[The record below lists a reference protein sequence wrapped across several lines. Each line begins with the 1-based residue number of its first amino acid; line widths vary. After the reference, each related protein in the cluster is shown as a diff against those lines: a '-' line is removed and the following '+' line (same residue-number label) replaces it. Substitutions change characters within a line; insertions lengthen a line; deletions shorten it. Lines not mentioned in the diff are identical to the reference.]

1 LTNNAALLIPSGQTM
16 TDTDQQ
22 RLIEQ
27 RLIEQRLVEQRIEQA
42 RIDELEARYDPEMAF
57 RPTSDWLRQSITTAL
72 VALGIYHY
80 YTAGFGIPAEQWH
93 KAIHLG
99 GVLCLVFFV
108 FAFRRSAGRKVSDR
122 QGDSLF
128 HPGGVPLWDWAL
140 GAAALVSALYI
151 PVTFTGIDWTILGYQ
166 IKFDELNFRIGAPN
180 TYDLVFGTILIAC
193 IFEGARRA
201 MGIVLPIIVGVFV
214 LYAMFG
220 SMSPIQVLIIPDGN
234 WTQFVNHVFM
244 TTEGIYGPPIKVI
257 STVVFHFVLFG
268 VIAQRMGL
276 GQFFIEIS
284 QCIAGSLSG
293 GPAKVAVLSSSM
305 FGTISGSS
313 IANTVTTG
321 SLTIPAMKRIGYKPH
336 FAGAVEAASS
346 TGGQITPPIMG
357 SAAFLMVE
365 FLEIPYT
372 TIITAA
378 AIPAMMHYIAV
389 LGMVHFEAKK
399 LGLRGM
405 NRDELPRLAQVLRDG
420 WTTLVPLTVLITVLF
435 SGFTPYLA
443 AFWGISSCIGLG
455 APLVGVALMAI
466 MAAINPDFLQF
477 WPYWCMALSCFL
489 GFTVHKRRMTWR
501 QLLDAVAMGSKYALA
516 VGAAAGAVGIVV
528 GVITMTGVTFRLGF
542 MVNQG
547 ALTAAEMF
555 YNATAF
561 LPFQLFSLD
570 QTTLFLSLVF
580 IAIACVLMGA
590 GLPTTALYIMLSA
603 VATPALGNLGI
614 PPLAS
619 HLFVLYYG
627 VLADITPPVC
637 VSAYAAGGIAG
648 ANPFRTGL
656 TAFKLGNAKVM
667 VPMVFCYSPAMLI
680 VLDDYFTWSE
690 FLWTTG
696 TCIIGILMLG
706 GALTGYLLRPMT
718 VPGRVLL
725 GVAAILMVVPD
736 PVTNLYAAGIALP
749 VLVAQFLAVR
759 REAAVL

>member
-1 LTNNAALLIPSGQTM
+1 MNEI
-16 TDTDQQ
+16 DQR
-22 RLIEQ
+22 RLE
-27 RLIEQRLVEQRIEQA
+27 
-42 RIDELEARYDPEMAF
+42 ELEARYDPEMAF
-57 RPTSDWLRQSITTAL
+57 RPTSHWVRTFVTWLL
-72 VALGIYHY
+72 VLLGIYHF

-99 GVLCLVFFV
+99 GVLFLVFMV
-108 FAFRRSAGRKVSDR
+108 FAARRVAASDASGQPLHR
-122 QGDSLF
+122 SSWLF
-128 HPGGVPLWDWAL
+128 PGQVPLSDWLLAI
-140 GAAALVSALYI
+140 AALLSALYI
-151 PVTFTGIDWTILGYQ
+151 PLTFTGIDWNILGHSIQ
-166 IKFDELNFRIGAPN
+166 FEELNFRIGAPN
-180 TYDLVFGTILIAC
+180 IYDMVFGTILVIC
-193 IFEGARRA
+193 IFEASRRA

-214 LYAMFG
+214 LYALFG
-220 SMSPIQVLIIPDGN
+220 NLSPIQVLVIPDGN
-234 WTQFVNHVFM
+234 WTQLINHIYL

-268 VIAQRMGL
+268 AIAQRMGL
-276 GQFFIEIS
+276 GQFFIDIS

-293 GPAKVAVLSSSM
+293 GPAKVSVLSSSL

-372 TIITAA
+372 TIIAA
-378 AIPAMMHYIAV
+378 AATPALMHYVAV

-399 LGLRGM
+399 LGLRGL

-443 AFWGISSCIGLG
+443 AFWGISSCIALG
-455 APLVGVALMAI
+455 APVVGVGMMAAMI
-466 MAAINPDFLQF
+466 AINPDFLLF
-477 WPYWCMALSCFL
+477 WPYWTVGLSVLL
-489 GFTVHKRRMTWR
+489 GFTFHKKRMTWQ
-501 QLLDAVAMGSKYALA
+501 QLLESVAMGSKYALA

-542 MVNQG
+542 MVTQG
-547 ALTAAEMF
+547 ALAGGEFVLAA
-555 YNATAF
+555 TSF
-561 LPFQLFSLD
+561 LPFELFNLD
-570 QTTLFLSLVF
+570 QATLFLSLVY
-580 IAIACVLMGA
+580 IAVACVLMGA

-614 PPLAS
+614 PPLAA

-680 VLDDYFTWSE
+680 VLDDFFTWQEYLLTSI
-690 FLWTTG
+690 
-696 TCIIGILMLG
+696 TCVIGILMLG
-706 GALTGYLLRPMT
+706 AALTGYLLREMSMPF
-718 VPGRVLL
+718 RVLL
-725 GVAAILMVVPD
+725 GIAAILMVAPD
-736 PVTNLYAAGIALP
+736 LVTNLYALGIATP
-749 VLVAQFLAVR
+749 VLVSQALALR
-759 REAAVL
+759 REPG

>member
-1 LTNNAALLIPSGQTM
+1 M
-16 TDTDQQ
+16 TDLYQS
-22 RLIEQ
+22 RLE
-27 RLIEQRLVEQRIEQA
+27 
-42 RIDELEARYDPEMAF
+42 ELEARYDPEMAF
-57 RPTSDWLRQSITTAL
+57 RPTSTWLRSFITWLL
-72 VALGIYHY
+72 VLLGIYHF

-99 GVLCLVFFV
+99 GVLFLVFMIFG
-108 FAFRRSAGRKVSDR
+108 ARR
-122 QGDSLF
+122 
-128 HPGGVPLWDWAL
+128 
-140 GAAALVSALYI
+140 AAALNANKPGMRRSSWLFPGQVPIWDWVIAVAAMVSALYI
-151 PVTFTGIDWTILGYQ
+151 PLTFTGIDWTVFGHA

-180 TYDLVFGTILIAC
+180 IYDMTFGTILVAC

-214 LYAMFG
+214 LYALFG
-220 SMSPIQVLIIPDGN
+220 NLSPVQVLIIPDGS
-234 WTQFVNHVFM
+234 WTQFINHVFM

-293 GPAKVAVLSSSM
+293 GPAKVAVLSSSL

-313 IANTVTTG
+313 IANTVSTG
-321 SLTIPAMKRIGYKPH
+321 SLTIPAMKRVGYKPH

-378 AIPAMMHYIAV
+378 AVPALMHYVAV

-399 LGLRGM
+399 LGLRGL
-405 NRDELPRLAQVLRDG
+405 NKDELPRFVQVLRDG

-455 APLVGVALMAI
+455 APFIGVGLMAI
-466 MAAINPDFLQF
+466 MAALNPDFLTF

-489 GFTVHKRRMTWR
+489 GFTVHRRRMTWQ
-501 QLLDAVAMGSKYALA
+501 QLLEAIAMGSKYALA

-528 GVITMTGVTFRLGF
+528 GVITLTGVTFRLGF

-547 ALTAAEMF
+547 ALGSAEALYQF
-555 YNATAF
+555 ASF
-561 LPFQLFSLD
+561 LPFELFNLD
-570 QTTLFLSLVF
+570 QATLFLSLAY

-614 PPLAS
+614 PPLAA

-690 FLWTTG
+690 FLLTTI

-706 GALTGYLLRPMT
+706 GALTGYLVREMSMPS
-718 VPGRVLL
+718 RILL
-725 GVAAILMVVPD
+725 GLAAILMVAPD
-736 PVTNLYAAGIALP
+736 LVTNLYSLGIAAP
-749 VLVAQFLAVR
+749 VMVSQFIAYR
-759 REAAVL
+759 RSPATGSG

>member
-1 LTNNAALLIPSGQTM
+1 M
-16 TDTDQQ
+16 TDVDQR
-22 RLIEQ
+22 RLE
-27 RLIEQRLVEQRIEQA
+27 
-42 RIDELEARYDPEMAF
+42 ELEARYDPEMTF
-57 RPTSDWLRQSITTAL
+57 RPTSDWLRRFVTAL
-72 VALGIYHY
+72 LVLLGIYHF

-99 GVLCLVFFV
+99 GVLFLVFMV
-108 FAFRRSAGRKVSDR
+108 FAARRSAVLEASNKGLRRS
-122 QGDSLF
+122 SLLY
-128 HPGGVPLWDWAL
+128 PGQVPLLDWIL
-140 GAAALVSALYI
+140 GIAALVSALYI
-151 PVTFTGIDWTILGYQ
+151 PLTFTGIDWTIFGHA

-180 TYDLVFGTILIAC
+180 IYDMVFGTLLVIC
-193 IFEGARRA
+193 IFEASRRA

-214 LYAMFG
+214 LYALFG
-220 SMSPIQVLIIPDGN
+220 NLSPIQVLIIPDGS
-234 WTQFVNHVFM
+234 WTQFINHVYL

-276 GQFFIEIS
+276 GQFFIEVS

-293 GPAKVAVLSSSM
+293 GPAKVAVLSSSL

-378 AIPAMMHYIAV
+378 AIPALMHYVAV

-399 LGLRGM
+399 LGLRGL
-405 NRDELPRLAQVLRDG
+405 NKEEIPRLRQVLRDG
-420 WTTLVPLTVLITVLF
+420 WTTIVPLAVLITVLF

-455 APLVGVALMAI
+455 APYIGLALMAM
-466 MAAINPDFLQF
+466 MAAIKPDFLMF
-477 WPYWCMALSCFL
+477 WPYWCLALSCLL
-489 GFTVHKRRMTWR
+489 GFTVHKRRMTWQ
-501 QLLDAVAMGSKYALA
+501 QLLDAIAMGSKYALA

-528 GVITMTGVTFRLGF
+528 GVITLTGVTFRLGF

-547 ALTAAEMF
+547 ALNAAETL
-555 YNATAF
+555 YQYLSV
-561 LPFQLFSLD
+561 LPFELFSLD
-570 QTTLFLSLVF
+570 QATLFLSLVF
-580 IAIACVLMGA
+580 IAVACVLMGA

-648 ANPFRTGL
+648 ANPFKTGL

-690 FLWTTG
+690 FLLTSV
-696 TCIIGILMLG
+696 TCVIGILMLG
-706 GALTGYLLRPMT
+706 AALTGYLLREITMPN
-718 VPGRVLL
+718 RVLL
-725 GVAAILMVVPD
+725 GIAAILMVAPD
-736 PVTNLYAAGIALP
+736 MLTNLYSLGIAAP
-749 VLVAQFLAVR
+749 VIIGQIIALR
-759 REAAVL
+759 RTPDTGPG

>member
-1 LTNNAALLIPSGQTM
+1 MS
-16 TDTDQQ
+16 DTDQS
-22 RLIEQ
+22 RL
-27 RLIEQRLVEQRIEQA
+27 
-42 RIDELEARYDPEMAF
+42 DELEARYDPEMAF
-57 RPTSDWLRQSITTAL
+57 RPTSNWVRTLVTWLL
-72 VALGIYHY
+72 VILGIYHF

-99 GVLCLVFFV
+99 GVLFLVFLV
-108 FAFRRSAGRKVSDR
+108 FATRRRSIDPVNAPKS
-122 QGDSLF
+122 SWLF
-128 HPGGVPLWDWAL
+128 PGKIALIDWAF
-140 GAAALVSALYI
+140 AFAALASAIYI
-151 PVTFTGIDWTILGYQ
+151 PLTFTGINWNIFGHTIQ
-166 IKFDELNFRIGAPN
+166 FEELNFRIGAPN
-180 TYDLVFGTILIAC
+180 IYDMVFGTILVVC

-201 MGIVLPIIVGVFV
+201 MGIVLPIIVGIFV
-214 LYAMFG
+214 LYALFG
-220 SMSPIQVLIIPDGN
+220 NLSPIQVLIIPDGS
-234 WTQFVNHVFM
+234 WTQLINHIYL

-293 GPAKVAVLSSSM
+293 GPAKVSVLSSSL

-372 TIITAA
+372 TIIAA
-378 AIPAMMHYIAV
+378 AATPALMHYIAV

-405 NRDELPRLAQVLRDG
+405 NKDELPRFVQVLRDG

-455 APLVGVALMAI
+455 APLVGVGLMAV
-466 MAAINPDFLQF
+466 MAALNPDFLLF
-477 WPYWCMALSCFL
+477 WPYWCLGLSVLL
-489 GFTVHKRRMTWR
+489 GFTFHKKNMTW
-501 QLLDAVAMGSKYALA
+501 QELLDAVAMGSKYALA

-528 GVITMTGVTFRLGF
+528 GVITLTGVTFRLGF

-547 ALTAAEMF
+547 ALSSAETVYQLF
-555 YNATAF
+555 SF
-561 LPFQLFSLD
+561 LPFELFDLN
-570 QTTLFLSLVF
+570 QATLFLSLAY

-603 VATPALGNLGI
+603 VATPALGNLGV
-614 PPLAS
+614 PPLAA

-648 ANPFRTGL
+648 ANPFKTGL

-680 VLDDYFTWSE
+680 VLDDYFTWQEYLLTSV
-690 FLWTTG
+690 

-706 GALTGYLLRPMT
+706 AALTGYLLREMSMPY
-718 VPGRVLL
+718 RVLL
-725 GVAAILMVVPD
+725 GVAAILMVAPD
-736 PVTNLYAAGIALP
+736 MITNLYALGIALP
-749 VLVAQFLAVR
+749 VLVSQALAFR
-759 REAAVL
+759 RAPS

>member
-1 LTNNAALLIPSGQTM
+1 MSDI
-16 TDTDQQ
+16 DQQ
-22 RLIEQ
+22 RLE
-27 RLIEQRLVEQRIEQA
+27 
-42 RIDELEARYDPEMAF
+42 ELEARYDPEMAF
-57 RPTSDWLRQSITTAL
+57 RPTSFWLRRFVTWLL
-72 VALGIYHY
+72 VLLGVYHF

-99 GVLCLVFFV
+99 GVLFLVFMV
-108 FAFRRSAGRKVSDR
+108 FAARR
-122 QGDSLF
+122 
-128 HPGGVPLWDWAL
+128 
-140 GAAALVSALYI
+140 AAALEASKKGLQRSSLLYPGRVPLLDWVLGISALISALYI
-151 PVTFTGIDWTILGYQ
+151 PLTFTGIDWTVFGHA
-166 IKFDELNFRIGAPN
+166 IKFEELNFRIGAPN
-180 TYDLVFGTILIAC
+180 IYDMIFGTVLVIC
-193 IFEGARRA
+193 IFEAARRA

-214 LYAMFG
+214 LYALFG
-220 SMSPIQVLIIPDGN
+220 NLSPIQVLIIPDGS
-234 WTQFVNHVFM
+234 WTQFINHIYL

-293 GPAKVAVLSSSM
+293 GPAKVAVISSSL

-399 LGLRGM
+399 LGLRGL
-405 NRDELPRLAQVLRDG
+405 NKEELPRFAQVLRDG

-455 APLVGVALMAI
+455 APIIGVGIMAI
-466 MAAINPDFLQF
+466 MVAIKPDFLMF
-477 WPYWCMALSCFL
+477 WPYWCLALSCLL
-489 GFTVHKRRMTWR
+489 GFTFHKRRMTWQ
-501 QLLDAVAMGSKYALA
+501 QLLDAIAMGSKYALA

-547 ALTAAEMF
+547 ALNAAETIYEYMSI
-555 YNATAF
+555 
-561 LPFQLFSLD
+561 LPFELFSLN
-570 QTTLFLSLVF
+570 QATLFLSLVF

-614 PPLAS
+614 PPLAA

-690 FLWTTG
+690 FLMTTT
-696 TCIIGILMLG
+696 TCVIGILMLG
-706 GALTGYLLRPMT
+706 AALTGYLLREMNMPN
-718 VPGRVLL
+718 RVLL
-725 GVAAILMVVPD
+725 GIAAILMVAPD
-736 PVTNLYAAGIALP
+736 MLTNLYALGVAAPVIVSQILALRRTPATSAG
-749 VLVAQFLAVR
+749 
-759 REAAVL
+759 